1 MIRRRIAPAVLLLVA
16 SLGACVPASPP
27 AQSPNAPPASRAA
40 DLVEVGA
47 GGPGDAALARCLTAP
62 DARREVEPF
71 AAVSPVD
78 PDHIVAAWIAQGDGA
93 GAIQAAASF
102 DGGRTWTP
110 PRTLPV
116 NACAGGSF
124 DFLPRAS
131 DPWVAIG
138 PDGRVYVSATAFQPT
153 ETVDTASGVIVVS
166 SGDGGR
172 TWDPPGV
179 ASLSRTS
186 EFPHD
191 NTAVAADPRRPG
203 TAYVLTTRYEGP
215 DGIGAAALSKTVDGG
230 RTWSPV
236 RPISPRTPGSPSAD
250 APQMVIDP
258 RSGHLFA
265 FYTHGPRGSSMSF
278 LRSEDGGASWS
289 PPVPVMSGIPWSARQ
304 VTYPGTDKE
313 LRIAPDIGH
322 AAIDPRTGRLYAVF
336 TNGWATDGRSL
347 QVGLV
352 TSGDGGRTWT
362 APLRVSAESAAMAW
376 RPALA
381 VDAQGRVAV
390 SYFSPG
396 PGEPEPDGRLPV
408 RVHLTE
414 IQVQPDGTP
423 ARGEDIM
430 VDTFS
435 WAPPRRGPYFLGDYN
450 PLLAGRDG
458 FLPIYGRSMEN
469 GARTVIILR
478 PR

>member
-1 MIRRRIAPAVLLLVA
+1 MIRIRRLAPAVLLPL
-16 SLGACVPASPP
+16 LGACAPATPP
-27 AQSPNAPPASRAA
+27 APGQSSPPASRAA

-47 GGPGDAALARCLTAP
+47 GGPGDEALARCLTAP
-62 DARREVEPF
+62 EARREVEPF
-71 AAVSPVD
+71 AAVSPAD
-78 PDHIVAAWIAQGDGA
+78 PDHIVAAWISQGEGA

-102 DGGRTWTP
+102 DGGRRWTP

-116 NACAGGSF
+116 NACAGGRF

-131 DPWVAIG
+131 DPWVAFG
-138 PDGRVYVSATAFQPT
+138 PEGRVYVSATAFQPT
-153 ETVDTASGVIVVS
+153 ETLDAASGVIVVS

-179 ASLSRTS
+179 ASLSRTP

-191 NTAVAADPRRPG
+191 NTAVAADPNNPG

-215 DGIGAAALSKTVDGG
+215 DGVGAAALSKTTDGG

-236 RPISPRTPGSPSAD
+236 RPISPRTPGSASAD

-258 RSGHLFA
+258 RSGHLFV

-278 LRSEDGGASWS
+278 LRSEDGGATWS
-289 PPVPVMSGIPWSARQ
+289 PPAPVMAGIPWSARP

-352 TSGDGGRTWT
+352 TSGDGGRTWS
-362 APLRVSAESAAMAW
+362 APLHVSAGAAMAW

-381 VDAQGRVAV
+381 VDTQGRVAV
-390 SYFSPG
+390 SYFTPG
-396 PGEPEPDGRLPV
+396 PGEPAPDGGLPV
-408 RVHLTE
+408 QVHLAMIKTR
-414 IQVQPDGTP
+414 PDGSL
-423 ARGEDIM
+423 ARGEDTV

-435 WAPPRRGPYFLGDYN
+435 WAPPLRGPYFLGDYN

-458 FLPIYGRSMEN
+458 FLPVYGRSTEN
-469 GARTVIILR
+469 GARTVIVR